1 MQIDFTKLLGFN
13 TVSNELPDG
22 LDFKGDSIGARL
34 GAKVGT
40 EVTPETKAI
49 QFSKLLGFDIATD
62 ELSKG
67 LDLQDE
73 TLSAK
78 LGAKVGPEITSPS
91 RGIDFQDETLG
102 ARLGAKVG
110 ELESESDARLKRD
123 ITQIATRGDGLPIYS
138 FRYLWDDEVHVGV
151 MAQDLLRNEAWAPA
165 VVAKEGGK
173 LVVNYARL
181 GLPDDDAGT
190 NGRPK
195 VWPL

>member
-1 MQIDFTKLLGFN
+1 M
-13 TVSNELPDG
+13 
-22 LDFKGDSIGARL
+22 GDPEVASAPT
-34 GAKVGT
+34 AKT
-40 EVTPETKAI
+40 FR
-49 QFSKLLGFDIATD
+49 FSKLLGFDIATD

-78 LGAKVGPEITSPS
+78 LGAKVGPPQMTSPS

-110 ELESESDARLKRD
+110 DLELDLDARLKRD
-123 ITQIATRGDGLPIYS
+123 ITQIATRDDGLPIYS

-151 MAQDLLRNEAWAPA
+151 MAQDLLLNEAWAPA

-173 LVVNYARL
+173 MVVNYARL
-181 GLPDDDAGT
+181 GLRMTTLDEWQTKGSSWRPD
-190 NGRPK
+190 N
-195 VWPL
+195 WPSR